1 MNKIT
6 LKDFFD
12 SKERLWI
19 RCETHKESKKL
30 LKAFHKLGKKW
41 RSGLT
46 YLEFNGWMFYEEF
59 TCYSNAGLFDDWCN
73 LRQGSD
79 TIYRFEDIIFEEK
92 PTKDKIIITHT
103 DTTVTATLG
112 DKKAVARCHPEDK
125 FDLYTGAK
133 IALDRLF
140 DKEQPEFKPYLER
153 DGEFLGYIGEETD
166 IQDINGET
174 LHVGDLVELEMHY
187 RNSKLTGTEF
197 ICKYDWCGYAVNG
210 CGDFK
215 FTKGVYNEFG
225 ITAKIKKVMSYKDIP
240 DGKPMNGVTAVLVKD
255 RIKVG
260 DKVKIKGKKNK
271 SGSVL
276 EVKEYHLD
284 TCPQMCVK
292 EYKVSI
298 KDGPIKFFFEDLL
311 EIL

>member
-6 LKDFFD
+6 LKEFFD

-41 RSGLT
+41 WNGFT
-46 YLEFNGWMFYEEF
+46 YLEFNAWMFHEEF
-59 TCYSNAGLFDDWCN
+59 TCYSNAGFFDDWCK
-73 LRQGSD
+73 LRKGSN
-79 TIYRFEDIIFEEK
+79 TIYKFEDIIFEEK
-92 PTKDKIIITHT
+92 PVEKIVITHT
-103 DTTVTATLG
+103 DNIVTATLG
-112 DKKAVARCHPEDK
+112 DKVAVSRCHPEDK

-140 DKEQPEFKPYLER
+140 GKEQPEFKPYLER
-153 DGEFLGYIGEETD
+153 NGEFLGYIGEETD

-174 LHVGDLVELEMHY
+174 LHIGDLVELEMHY
-187 RNSKLTGTEF
+187 HNSKLTEKEF
-197 ICKYDWCGYAVNG
+197 ICEYDWCGYAVNG
-210 CGDFK
+210 CGDWK

-240 DGKPMNGVTAVLVKD
+240 DGKPMHNVTAVLVKD

-271 SGSVL
+271 SGIVL
-276 EVKEYHLD
+276 EVREYFFN
-284 TCPQMCVK
+284 TCSQNYVK
-292 EYKVSI
+292 EYKVKI
-298 KDGPIKFFFEDLL
+298 KDGPIEFISEGLL
-311 EIL
+311 ELL